1 MRTLQ
6 DAKRREILAA
16 AAAVFADKGFHAAL
30 MDEVAARAGIGKG
43 TIYRYF
49 DSKQELF
56 FSILDSGGEE
66 LQAALAS
73 AGSARMAPDRKLKTM
88 ISAMADVMMRNQ
100 PLMKLLPEIGHDESK
115 KRHGRIRQ
123 QNKAVVALM
132 AAEIAEGIK
141 AGVFRRGDAQL
152 WARLITVMTHAAFHR
167 CKQVDKKATVLALND
182 FFFHGI
188 MPGR

>member
-49 DSKQELF
+49 ASKQELF

-73 AGSARMAPDRKLKTM
+73 AGGAKLAPGRKLKTM
-88 ISAMADVMMRNQ
+88 VSAMADVLARNQ
-100 PLMKLLPEIGHDESK
+100 PLMRLLPEIGHNEIK

-123 QNKAVVALM
+123 QNEAVVALV
-132 AAEIAEGIK
+132 AKVIAEGIR
-141 AGVFRRGDAQL
+141 AGVFRRGDARL

-167 CKQVDKKATVLALND
+167 CNQAGKQVTVQALTD
-182 FFFHGI
+182 LFFHGI
-188 MPGR
+188 AA